1 MEHYWCLR
9 WLSQH
14 EARKVQA
21 VQIKDDLLKL
31 VDIPLILP
39 IVGVK
44 HPRGTQLTIE
54 LISWDEVDLSVQ
66 ARLLEVSQ
74 AVLAVDEDSDF
85 EDGDSIDESEQVVEQ
100 VLSEESDASTLAII
114 TDPVIQSNSDS
125 STSAL

>member
-31 VDIPLILP
+31 VEIPLILP
-39 IVGVK
+39 MVGVK

-74 AVLAVDEDSDF
+74 AVLAIDEDSDF
-85 EDGDSIDESEQVVEQ
+85 EDGDSIDESEQV
-100 VLSEESDASTLAII
+100 LSEHSDASTLPII
-114 TDPVIQSNSDS
+114 ADPVIQSDSDS
-125 STSAL
+125 STSSL

>member
-1 MEHYWCLR
+1 
-9 WLSQH
+9 
-14 EARKVQA
+14 
-21 VQIKDDLLKL
+21 
-31 VDIPLILP
+31 
-39 IVGVK
+39 
-44 HPRGTQLTIE
+44 
-54 LISWDEVDLSVQ
+54 VQ

>member
-1 MEHYWCLR
+1 
-9 WLSQH
+9 
-14 EARKVQA
+14 
-21 VQIKDDLLKL
+21 
-31 VDIPLILP
+31 LILP

>member
-1 MEHYWCLR
+1 M
-9 WLSQH
+9 
-14 EARKVQA
+14 
-21 VQIKDDLLKL
+21 
-31 VDIPLILP
+31 
-39 IVGVK
+39 VGVK

>member
-1 MEHYWCLR
+1 MR

-39 IVGVK
+39 MVGVK

-74 AVLAVDEDSDF
+74 AVLVVDEDSDF
-85 EDGDSIDESEQVVEQ
+85 EEGADESEQVVEQ
-100 VLSEESDASTLAII
+100 ALSEESDASTLAII
-114 TDPVIQSNSDS
+114 ADPVIQSDSDS

>member
-1 MEHYWCLR
+1 MR

-39 IVGVK
+39 MVGVK

>member
-1 MEHYWCLR
+1 
-9 WLSQH
+9 
-14 EARKVQA
+14 
-21 VQIKDDLLKL
+21 

>member
-1 MEHYWCLR
+1 MR

>member
-1 MEHYWCLR
+1 
-9 WLSQH
+9 
-14 EARKVQA
+14 
-21 VQIKDDLLKL
+21 
-31 VDIPLILP
+31 
-39 IVGVK
+39 
-44 HPRGTQLTIE
+44 
-54 LISWDEVDLSVQ
+54 VQ

-85 EDGDSIDESEQVVEQ
+85 EDGESIDESEQVVEQ

>member
-39 IVGVK
+39 LVGVK

-74 AVLAVDEDSDF
+74 AVLVVDEDSDF
-85 EDGDSIDESEQVVEQ
+85 EDGPDESEQAVEQ
-100 VLSEESDASTLAII
+100 VLSEESNVSTLPII
-114 TDPVIQSNSDS
+114 ADPVIQSDSDS
-125 STSAL
+125 STSTL

>member
-1 MEHYWCLR
+1 M
-9 WLSQH
+9 
-14 EARKVQA
+14 
-21 VQIKDDLLKL
+21 
-31 VDIPLILP
+31 ILP